1 LSAVDGQFQLSPDVL
16 DVGVAAH
23 VIGENWNDRSLKE
36 NKTYA
41 RMVLENGSSV
51 VPSVGSSVEVEQYL
65 TTTVE
70 EAVTLAE
77 NSLVA
82 EQQVQSIPNQIE
94 YDA

>member
-1 LSAVDGQFQLSPDVL
+1 
-16 DVGVAAH
+16 
-23 VIGENWNDRSLKE
+23 
-36 NKTYA
+36 
-41 RMVLENGSSV
+41 